1 MVAIVHLYLVL
12 WCGESC
18 IYWDGYKH
26 KIGKLKL
33 RHSPSKLKIYSIK
46 IRHPHSKLKI
56 YNMKIRHT
64 PSKLKI
70 YNIKI
75 RQPPIKLKF
84 YNMKIRH
91 PPSKLKIYNITT
103 FEMMIKHRRTTFV
116 SASAFVNIMIF
127 NTKLLNMFEINLI
140 RKFYQY

>member
-46 IRHPHSKLKI
+46 IGHPPSKLKI
-56 YNMKIRHT
+56 YNMKIWHP
-64 PSKLKI
+64 PS
-70 YNIKI
+70 
-75 RQPPIKLKF
+75 KLKF
-84 YNMKIRH
+84 YNIKIRH

-116 SASAFVNIMIF
+116 SASAFVNIMNF
-127 NTKLLNMFEINLI
+127 NTKLLNMFEINII